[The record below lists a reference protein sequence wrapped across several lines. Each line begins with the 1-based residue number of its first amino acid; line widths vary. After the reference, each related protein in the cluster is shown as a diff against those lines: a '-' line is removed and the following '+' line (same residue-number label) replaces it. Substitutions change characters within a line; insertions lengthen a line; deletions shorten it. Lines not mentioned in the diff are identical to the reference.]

1 MDFASKI
8 MVSIDSDVM
17 VLQISRSLPSG
28 VFSTFVSM
36 LHFSN
41 DLATKSTSLL
51 CDGTLVFEPGMA
63 LKFLKKEPILLDFLL
78 IALELFADLIF
89 PNL

>member
-1 MDFASKI
+1 

-41 DLATKSTSLL
+41 DLATKSTSLS
-51 CDGTLVFEPGMA
+51 CDGTPVFEPGMA